1 MGFSNEGVRDGELA
15 GVHILFSHNP
25 SISSFLLSRL
35 KEEMRGG
42 EVLGVSDRRH
52 LWVRWELRVEVRERG
67 WRRL

>member
-1 MGFSNEGVRDGELA
+1 LIIFFAAKDGEA
-15 GVHILFSHNP
+15 HNP
-25 SISSFLLSRL
+25 NITSFLLSCL

>member
-25 SISSFLLSRL
+25 NISSFLLSRL

-42 EVLGVSDRRH
+42 EALAVSDRKH
-52 LWVRWELRVEVRERG
+52 P
-67 WRRL
+67 